1 MGSWFSKNE
10 KIQKTVEAT
19 GQVNN
24 NIILEDSV
32 TIHNTEIIILLYVI
46 AVVKVCEFIVFLY
59 NTHTKRLK
67 RRFNQKLPGN

>member
-10 KIQKTVEAT
+10 EIHKTVEST

-24 NIILEDSV
+24 NVIVEDSV

-46 AVVKVCEFIVFLY
+46 AIVKVFEFVVYLY
-59 NTHTKRLK
+59 STHTKRMK
-67 RRFNQKLPGN
+67 RKYQNQSKS